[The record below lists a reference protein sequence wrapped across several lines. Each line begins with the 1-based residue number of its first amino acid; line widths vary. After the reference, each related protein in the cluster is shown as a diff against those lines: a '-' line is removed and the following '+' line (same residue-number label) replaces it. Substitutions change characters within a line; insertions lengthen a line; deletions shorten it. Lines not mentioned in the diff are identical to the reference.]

1 MGRTQD
7 SIRILVVDDE
17 ENISYLLTSAMQN
30 QGYDT
35 KSCHNGETAISV
47 ARSFNPHLIILDV
60 MLPDKS
66 GLEVLRSIRN
76 QGITAPVIFL
86 SALGT
91 ISDKVSGLTAG
102 GDDYIVKPFALEELI
117 ARVEVHLRRSGV
129 SQKSSILEVDTLVLD
144 LEARRVWRNQIE
156 AHLSSTEFNLLQ
168 YLMSHAGKV
177 LTRAQILD
185 HVWHYSFDGE
195 SAIIE
200 AVISNVRRKIDNTEP
215 RLIHTVRGVGY
226 CIRVPE

>member
-1 MGRTQD
+1 MH
-7 SIRILVVDDE
+7 
-17 ENISYLLTSAMQN
+17 N

-35 KSCHNGETAISV
+35 KSCYNGETAISV

-76 QGITAPVIFL
+76 QGISAPVIFL

-177 LTRAQILD
+177 LTRSQILD

>member
-1 MGRTQD
+1 
-7 SIRILVVDDE
+7 
-17 ENISYLLTSAMQN
+17 MQN

-35 KSCHNGETAISV
+35 KSCDNGETAIAV
-47 ARSFNPHLIILDV
+47 ARSYNPHLIILDV

-76 QGITAPVIFL
+76 QGISAPVIFL

-156 AHLSSTEFNLLQ
+156 SHLSSTEFNLLL
-168 YLMSHAGKV
+168 YLMSHVGKV